1 MRPGSPCLESP
12 LKWKKG
18 GKRTQSPNPTKL
30 TAMSWWGP
38 LPSGISYWGEGA
50 ISSYFL
56 TEGHISLQSYSKWIS
71 WAHFWKW
78 LILYLNCHLKCWQ
91 WQCHKYNTFVFS
103 YLGAQFSA
111 LPPPCPK
118 QAHSQGGARGAN
130 HPWSQSVQNSPP
142 FWTCFAKN
150 IPLTP
155 KMCTKK
161 STFSQKACIKVH
173 YLKK

>member
-78 LILYLNCHLKCWQ
+78 PILYLNCHLKSWH
-91 WQCHKYNTFVFS
+91 WPCHKYNTFFFVIS
-103 YLGAQFSA
+103 GCSVLC
-111 LPPPCPK
+111 PPSPK
-118 QAHSQGGARGAN
+118 FG
-130 HPWSQSVQNSPP
+130 
-142 FWTCFAKN
+142 FWNQCVNGRLWLLLDLAKN
-150 IPLTP
+150 ITWDFDVSLSS
-155 KMCTKK
+155 KRSKTKLLCHK
-161 STFSQKACIKVH
+161 LNYFRW
-173 YLKK
+173 LPEP